1 MVFSTSLSAR
11 GQHVRLAWRGALLL
25 IPLSMP
31 LYLLSGTL
39 RDWILWAVYS
49 ALTLRLYALERR
61 GWMAARLP
69 HMALLIYFLLSLGT
83 TVWFSLD
90 PSGFSARL
98 HLGVLGYGILA
109 FGICLGAS
117 VLFGRLGALTVTPLA
132 LLALTRQTSEP
143 TWSFAAFLLL
153 IGTGMGL
160 ELYRLH
166 NHLEQTSRRL
176 ERMALIDS
184 LTTLG
189 NRRALSL
196 RFAELWHSK
205 TGLCVTMWDL
215 NDLKS
220 LNDLRGHAAGD
231 LYLARFAEVLGQH
244 SSATDAFFRTGGDEF
259 VGLHHGPGAVAL
271 LVDAV
276 RERFPSV
283 AAGWARV
290 DRRARAQ
297 SLEKQ
302 GLEKRAHT
310 EGDFAERSLEE
321 ALTEADKM
329 LYMDKQFMKSI
340 PSSER
345 LKLAQRVLEDQV

>member
-1 MVFSTSLSAR
+1 MVSSTSLSAR

-25 IPLSMP
+25 IPLSIP
-31 LYLLSGTL
+31 LYILSGTL
-39 RDWILWAVYS
+39 RDWLLWAVYS

-61 GWMAARLP
+61 GWMASRLP
-69 HMALLIYFLLSLGT
+69 HMALLVYFLLSLTT

-90 PSGFSARL
+90 PFGFSNRL
-98 HLGVLGYGILA
+98 HLGVLGFGILG
-109 FGICLGAS
+109 FGVCLGAS
-117 VLFGRLGALTVTPLA
+117 VLFGRLGALCILPLA
-132 LLALTRQTSEP
+132 LLALTRQMSEP
-143 TWSFAAFLLL
+143 TWSFAAFLLV
-153 IGTGMGL
+153 IGTGLGL

-166 NHLEQTSRRL
+166 SHLERTASRL
-176 ERMALIDS
+176 ERMALVDS

-196 RFAELWHSK
+196 SFAQVWQGSA
-205 TGLCVTMWDL
+205 GLCVTMWDL

-231 LYLARFAEVLGQH
+231 RYLERFAEVLRQH
-244 SSATDAFFRTGGDEF
+244 SSATDQFFRTGGDEF
-259 VGLHHGPGAVAL
+259 VGLHHGPGAVAVQ
-271 LVDAV
+271 VDSV

-290 DRRARAQ
+290 SRF
-297 SLEKQ
+297 
-302 GLEKRAHT
+302 EKRMHGENRST
-310 EGDFAERSLEE
+310 ERSLEE

-329 LYMDKQFMKSI
+329 LYMDKQFMKSA

-345 LKLAQRVLEDQV
+345 LKLAQKVLEDQV